1 MQIDFIQALKNYL
14 AVFNVPL
21 WRISPPFDEIEDF
34 DYGLRRAIDPMYDW
48 KLCGK
53 QLLESRQDATLFV
66 TEDVFGMYYALFPF
80 PLAADTAYLIG
91 PWRGLQRTPEQT
103 VWAQHYLGPDGNA
116 AIQSYFEAVPYLDER
131 TILGSIS
138 ALVAMLYPP
147 GTFRLCKLREYRPLT
162 VEPDLRYFSEPTFSQ
177 KFPAAM
183 LEQRY
188 AAENALCDAVAL
200 GDEDAAMAAF
210 QQFRRFDLG
219 ERFTATLRHRKNAL
233 IILNTLLRKSIERAN
248 VHPYYLDAI
257 STKYS
262 LKIETIT
269 SAEEQNE
276 MDNAM
281 LKEYCAY
288 VRRYSV
294 KKYSPLVQK
303 VINHI
308 NLNLDSQLSLK
319 PLAEMCF
326 ISPSYLSNLFKQET
340 GSTLTDY
347 INTQRVQR
355 AAYFLQTTASSIS
368 TIAESVGILDVNY
381 FTKIFK
387 KIMGVTPTQYRRDQQ
402 GRLPSYDI
410 PPDPPRLEQPS

>member
-1 MQIDFIQALKNYL
+1 MQIDFLQALKNYL
-14 AVFNVPL
+14 GVFNIPV
-21 WRISPPFDEIEDF
+21 RKVEAPFTELIDS
-34 DYGLRRAIDPMYDW
+34 DYGLRSAIDPHFDW
-48 KLCGK
+48 QAFGEL
-53 QLLESRQDATLFV
+53 LLESQQPNTMTVA
-66 TEDVFGMYYALFPF
+66 EDIFGARYGTFPHPKKEASAVFL
-80 PLAADTAYLIG
+80 G
-91 PWRGLQRTPEQT
+91 PWRGPHRTPEQV
-103 VWAQHYLGPDGNA
+103 VWAQRNLGPQGSST
-116 AIQSYFEAVPYLDER
+116 IQSYYDAVPQVDEN
-131 TILGSIS
+131 TILGSTA
-138 ALVAMLYPP
+138 ALVSMLYPA
-147 GTFRLCKLREYRPLT
+147 GTFQLCRLREYRPLMM
-162 VEPDLRYFSEPTFSQ
+162 EPDLRFFSEPSFAQ
-177 KFPAAM
+177 ALPAAM

-188 AAENALCDAVAL
+188 AAENAFCNAVAL
-200 GDEDAAMAAF
+200 GDTDAALAAF
-210 QQFRRFDLG
+210 QQFKRFDLG

-233 IILNTLLRKSIERAN
+233 IIMNTLLRKSIERSN

-269 SAEEQNE
+269 SEEEQAQL
-276 MDNAM
+276 DRDM

-288 VRRYSV
+288 VRRYSL

-319 PLAEMCF
+319 MLAEMCF

-340 GSTLTDY
+340 GFTLTDY

-355 AAYFLQTTASSIS
+355 AAYRLQTTSSSIS

-387 KIMGVTPTQYRRDQQ
+387 KIMGVTPTQYRRENQE
-402 GRLPSYDI
+402 RLPGYDAFS
-410 PPDPPRLEQPS
+410 DPPRSDRTL